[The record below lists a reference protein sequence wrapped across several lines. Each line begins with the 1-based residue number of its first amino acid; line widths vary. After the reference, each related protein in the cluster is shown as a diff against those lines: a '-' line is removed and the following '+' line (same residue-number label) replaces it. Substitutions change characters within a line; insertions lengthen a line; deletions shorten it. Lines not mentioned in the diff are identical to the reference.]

1 MNQPDT
7 VETPAAPFWDQNLAL
22 LRTRYPGLAEELI
35 SNHNMNHGDNPHG
48 VRHQFC
54 PEQTPAREPTLVYR
68 EKPDSPGVLIHSRH
82 DPVREGQ
89 RVAEAALAGPENAA
103 IIVLGFGLGYAAEA
117 LAKSGR
123 TLIIVERRKELFRLA
138 LELRNLEALLSPG
151 KAVFVIG
158 SNSVTG
164 ALALLE
170 QSVLAGSKLQIVKNR
185 ALLALTA
192 EDEVWYAETE
202 RQINTWAS
210 KDEINAATLRRFG
223 KRWTR
228 NLAANLAG
236 VLHFPGVKNLENVFA
251 QTGIPVFLAAAGPSI
266 TAAGPLLA
274 EIQSRCVTVAVDTS
288 LRFFLERGI
297 EPDFV
302 VSVDPQYW
310 NVRHLHRAAAPNTT
324 LIAESAVYSSLLKPF
339 LQNSAGEGN
348 SQGAP
353 FINMP
358 PERVPSMKGAF
369 ERMPFKRVFF
379 CQSLFPLGRFIEDR
393 TDPKGVLGAGGSVAT
408 TAWDFARLLGP
419 QAIWT
424 AGLDLA
430 FPGRQTHFK
439 GALFEENA
447 HAVSKRLC
455 PAETLSVQ
463 ALESGVP
470 FYGLS
475 AGGGKVLT
483 DRRLSLYAA
492 WFENRFRNTGSGRA
506 FSDGTADSGIANYS
520 LSPQGLA
527 IPGLAVAETEKL
539 LALPP
544 RRDEIAQ
551 ILETVYRRI
560 EDDFYGN
567 EAAENRKTSYIQALE
582 SLVRGLEVI
591 RENAVEAASITKV
604 ALAAA
609 NADANSTVNCSA
621 AARQGAKTEKIL
633 QKLDRINAFIAESP
647 VKDAAGFLFPPA
659 SELEKELV
667 ETEPLRR
674 HLEFSL
680 RFYRSLEESTEFTLR
695 LLKRR

>member
-1 MNQPDT
+1 MNQPGT
-7 VETPAAPFWDQNLAL
+7 AEASAPFRASFWEQNLAL
-22 LRTRYPGLAEELI
+22 LRARYPGLAEELE
-35 SNHNMNHGDNPHG
+35 ND
-48 VRHQFC
+48 VKHQFY
-54 PEQTPAREPTLVYR
+54 PEQAPTGEPTLVYR

-82 DPVREGQ
+82 DPAREGQ
-89 RVAEAALAGPENAA
+89 RVAEAALTGPENAA
-103 IIVLGFGLGYAAEA
+103 IIVLGFGLGYSAET

-158 SNSVTG
+158 ANSVTG
-164 ALALLE
+164 ALVLLE

-185 ALLALTA
+185 ALLALTV
-192 EDEVWYAETE
+192 EDSAWYAEAE
-202 RQINTWAS
+202 RQINTWVS

-236 VLHFPGVKNLENVFA
+236 VLHFPGVKNLENMFA
-251 QTGIPVFLAAAGPSI
+251 QTGIPVFLAAAGPSL

-274 EIQSRCVTVAVDTS
+274 EVRCRCVTVAVDTS
-288 LRFFLERGI
+288 LRFFLAHGI

-348 SQGAP
+348 SQTAGAP
-353 FINMP
+353 FMNMP
-358 PERVPSMKGAF
+358 PERAPSIKGAF

-408 TAWDFARLLGP
+408 TAWDFSRLLGP
-419 QAIWT
+419 EAIWI

-447 HAVSKRLC
+447 HAVSKHLC
-455 PAETLSVQ
+455 PVETLSVQ
-463 ALESGVP
+463 ALESGIP

-492 WFENRFRNTGSGRA
+492 WFENRFRESGP
-506 FSDGTADSGIANYS
+506 DNYS
-520 LSPQGLA
+520 LSAQGLA
-527 IPGLAVAETEKL
+527 IPGLAIAETEKL

-544 RRDEIAQ
+544 
-551 ILETVYRRI
+551 
-560 EDDFYGN
+560 
-567 EAAENRKTSYIQALE
+567 
-582 SLVRGLEVI
+582 
-591 RENAVEAASITKV
+591 
-604 ALAAA
+604 
-609 NADANSTVNCSA
+609 
-621 AARQGAKTEKIL
+621 
-633 QKLDRINAFIAESP
+633 
-647 VKDAAGFLFPPA
+647 AGM
-659 SELEKELV
+659 
-667 ETEPLRR
+667 R
-674 HLEFSL
+674 
-680 RFYRSLEESTEFTLR
+680 
-695 LLKRR
+695 